1 MHKYIETISC
11 INLKVIGHGP
21 GLAFLSVTSLGLSR
35 TLVRVFYS
43 FSQIYLSFMLL
54 TLGLKHQ
61 LIRSVSKSSRIYM
74 KCTCMSYFSGNDL
87 FISSLQSCNPTTQVQ
102 LLSISYTKH
111 WAIIYR
117 VLSNMIQFLKEIRV
131 ELQNF
136 YSFMQLKYFYSHQL
150 NKHKSKF
157 KVADILWS

>member
-1 MHKYIETISC
+1 MQKYIETISG
-11 INLKVIGHGP
+11 IMLKIIGHAL
-21 GLAFLSVTSLGLSR
+21 GLAFLSVASLGLFR
-35 TLVRVFYS
+35 NLVQIFS
-43 FSQIYLSFMLL
+43 GFSQIHLSFTLL
-54 TLGLKHQ
+54 TLGLRHQ
-61 LIRSVSKSSRIYM
+61 LVRTVSESSRIYM

-111 WAIIYR
+111 WAIIYH
-117 VLSNMIQFLKEIRV
+117 VLSNMIQILKETRV

-157 KVADILWS
+157 KVAHVLWS